1 MGVIEMQ
8 LPKRTKYAVKD
19 VMSDLKKIGPSPSIM
34 EEIGSKL
41 IYYEW
46 TCCENLLSSDHPV
59 TTNLRDLLDFMENGY
74 EHQLVTGELW
84 RVADTPQSAINAFLK
99 GRSKEFLEYAL
110 DRSPE
115 YIHDLL
121 ESAAEARKQEI
132 KQYKKLEKNV
142 RNEIKGDLKN
152 SELWNKLRLL
162 LWIIEDYKEATEAFK
177 TAKSLGWTSEQS
189 KLVAL

>member
-1 MGVIEMQ
+1 MQ

-19 VMSDLKKIGPSPSIM
+19 LMSDLKKISPTPSIM
-34 EEIGSKL
+34 EEVGSKL

-59 TTNLRDLLDFMENGY
+59 TTNLRDLLDFMENEY
-74 EHQLVTGELW
+74 ENQLVTGELW
-84 RVADTPQSAINAFLK
+84 RVADTPQSAINNFLK
-99 GRSKEFLEYAL
+99 GRSKEFLDYTL

-121 ESAAEARKQEI
+121 MVVANARKQEI
-132 KQYKKLEKNV
+132 KQYKQLEKNV
-142 RNEIKGDLKN
+142 RREIKEDSEN
-152 SELWNKLRLL
+152 PELWNKLRLL
-162 LWIIEDYKEATEAFK
+162 LWITKNYKEAADAFK
-177 TAKSLGWTSEQS
+177 TAKSFGWTSEQS